1 MKKDSLAGPLKLN
14 KALSELVIWSGY
26 SSHFPRLR
34 VPAGLGFHEASSEF
48 QGVHRQHRLLH
59 PRYDLEYGQ
68 EGQ

>member
-26 SSHFPRLR
+26 SSRFPRLR
-34 VPAGLGFHEASSEF
+34 FSAGLGFHEASSEF
-48 QGVHRQHRLLH
+48 QGVHQHCLLH
-59 PRYDLEYGQ
+59 PRYDLGCGQ